1 MRFAPRPPL
10 APPQWRSRLTAI
22 VLVST
27 VTLAPASVAASGRGA
42 ATAPHAADPPRIV
55 PWHLI
60 GNIGLGMSRA
70 RVERMYGRGT
80 VATPLRDAPA
90 WVYRGHG
97 AIRVEY
103 DLSGDVAAVETT
115 SPAYATRSGIHVDS
129 RFLRA
134 CATS

>member
-1 MRFAPRPPL
+1 
-10 APPQWRSRLTAI
+10 
-22 VLVST
+22 
-27 VTLAPASVAASGRGA
+27 VARRQ
-42 ATAPHAADPPRIV
+42 PHAADPPRIV

-90 WVYRGHG
+90 WVYRGRG

-103 DLSGDVAAVETT
+103 DLNGDVAAVETA
-115 SPAYATRSGIHVDS
+115 SPAYAS
-129 RFLRA
+129 RVA
-134 CATS
+134 EVQ